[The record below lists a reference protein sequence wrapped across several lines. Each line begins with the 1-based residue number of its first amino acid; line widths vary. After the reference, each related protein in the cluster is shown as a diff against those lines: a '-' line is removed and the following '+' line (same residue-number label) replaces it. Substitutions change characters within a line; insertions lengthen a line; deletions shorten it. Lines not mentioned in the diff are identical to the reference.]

1 MNNKRLLI
9 TLGIIGG
16 IYGIWKFYL
25 KDKIAEKKAAKAV
38 NDRKEFDANRELIA
52 QTLPQEA
59 PFNNTIDIDYQ
70 NIG

>member
-16 IYGIWKFYL
+16 VYSFWRFYL
-25 KDKIAEKKAAKAV
+25 KDKIAEKKAIKAV
-38 NDRKEFDANRELIA
+38 NDRKQFDANRELIA

-59 PFNNTIDIDYQ
+59 PFNNTIDIDFE